1 MGDVDQ
7 TCSAC
12 GKDFDGP
19 VGNGKCPA
27 CNEK

>member
-7 TCSAC
+7 TCKDC

-19 VGNGKCPA
+19 VGNGKCPE
-27 CNEK
+27 CNAK